1 MAEEMPPPS
10 PAPPVASPEVLAQLE
25 LANRR
30 FELLERRIASWERRL
45 AELEEG
51 LGEEVAPSEA
61 PGLERLD
68 DLEARISR
76 LERKRFEQL
85 ARGGGR
91 PAASTASSRPAGPPV
106 EVPGDARALVFAE
119 WSPLKPPPGEAVV
132 LRVMVDGFESDE
144 TVRFEIREL
153 EQPDKAPVVLEA
165 PVGEGDRVEVRW
177 TPPKPGKSRKT
188 REFTFRASC
197 AGHEAQSPVLI
208 VGG

>member
-1 MAEEMPPPS
+1 MAEEIPQPNPVPPT
-10 PAPPVASPEVLAQLE
+10 ASPEVLAQIE

-51 LGEEVAPSEA
+51 LGEQVAPAEA

-91 PAASTASSRPAGPPV
+91 PAASAAATAPAGPPV
-106 EVPGDARALVFAE
+106 EVTGDARALVFAE
-119 WSPLKPPPGEAVV
+119 WHPLKPAPGETVT
-132 LRVMVDGFESDE
+132 LRVMVDGFEADE
-144 TVRFEIREL
+144 TVRFVVREL
-153 EQPDKAPVVLEA
+153 EHPDAEPVVLEA
-165 PVGEGDRVEVRW
+165 PAGTADRVEVRW
-177 TPPKPGKSRKT
+177 TPPKPGKKRKT

>member
-1 MAEEMPPPS
+1 MAEEIPQPNPVPPT
-10 PAPPVASPEVLAQLE
+10 ASPEVLAQIE

-51 LGEEVAPSEA
+51 LGEQVAPAEA

-91 PAASTASSRPAGPPV
+91 PAASAAPIAPSGPPV
-106 EVPGDARALVFAE
+106 QVGDARALVFAE
-119 WSPLKPPPGEAVV
+119 WSPLKPSPGEAVV
-132 LRVMVDGFESDE
+132 LRVMVDGFEADE
-144 TVRFEIREL
+144 TVRFVIREL
-153 EQPDKAPVVLEA
+153 EHPDAEPVVLEA
-165 PVGEGDRVEVRW
+165 KVGSADRVEVRW
-177 TPPKPGKSRKT
+177 TPPKPGKKRKT
-188 REFTFRASC
+188 REFTFRATC

>member
-1 MAEEMPPPS
+1 MAEQTPEPTPV
-10 PAPPVASPEVLAQLE
+10 PATASPEVLAQME

-30 FELLERRIASWERRL
+30 FELLERRIAAWERRL
-45 AELEEG
+45 AELEET
-51 LGEEVAPSEA
+51 LGDEVTPAEA

-91 PAASTASSRPAGPPV
+91 PAASGAPSRPAGPPV
-106 EVPGDARALVFAE
+106 EVVGDARALVFAE
-119 WSPLKPPPGEAVV
+119 WTPLKAAPGEAVT
-132 LRVMVDGFESDE
+132 LRVMVDGFEADE
-144 TVRFEIREL
+144 TVRFVIREL
-153 EQPDKAPVVLEA
+153 ELPDAEPVVLEA
-165 PVGEGDRVEVRW
+165 PMAGGDRVEVVW
-177 TPPKPGKSRKT
+177 TPPKPGKKRKT